1 MEKYIIK
8 YLLFLFIVIDVNA
21 IVNIKHNHSNPEKLT
36 KKNMPF
42 ISYEISDENGDTS
55 FLSYTQPLQNYDISI
70 MPNTSYKYI
79 ISEDTAFHVRWRTN
93 ETCQPIYDFKK
104 KIAITSVNDIFS
116 HDCKLNVKIYAY
128 DILNFEELY
137 NQDNLPE
144 LLIVQFNDVYE
155 LRVQNIYIYIYIYKY
170 LMHILYYYY
179 YYFIIIIY

>member
-1 MEKYIIK
+1 
-8 YLLFLFIVIDVNA
+8 
-21 IVNIKHNHSNPEKLT
+21 
-36 KKNMPF
+36 MPF

-155 LRVQNIYIYIYIYKY
+155 LRNTIFNNLNNSLSIEITENVRQSYNFRKSINMKI
-170 LMHILYYYY
+170 IL
-179 YYFIIIIY
+179 IIKALISLSILIIMVYTIISVFSLES